1 MNTVHTLREYIET
14 LRSAGIL
21 VESTVG
27 GELAARE
34 VRCLTYDTRALSG
47 DALFICKGAH
57 FKEDYLRDA
66 LSRGAVAYVAEK
78 KHNVDA
84 PCILVSDIRYSL
96 VVLGQLFYNHVTD
109 KLTSVGITGTKGKST
124 TAYYVRYILDDW
136 LRAQGKPACA
146 ILSSID
152 NYDGKGT
159 EESHI
164 TTPEVLELYQ
174 HFENAYESGISHLVM
189 EASSQALKYGRVR
202 GITFDVAAFLNI
214 GSDHISPI
222 EHPDFEDYF
231 SSKLKI
237 FDSCRFGCV
246 NTDAKYADRVVEYA
260 KERCE
265 LITFGSHESDTVSC
279 RGVEKRGDGLY
290 FTVASPKYNGEF
302 SITMPGLFNVSNALA
317 AMAVC
322 MALDVPVE
330 HVRAGLRRARAA
342 GRMQI
347 YESRDGQVTVIVDY
361 AHNRMSFDAL
371 YRSTKIEYPGRQMI
385 SVFGCPGSHAL
396 QRRKDLGELS
406 GQNCDFVFI
415 TEEDSG
421 EEPFTQIA
429 ADIEKH
435 VACPHLV
442 LEDRAECIR
451 RAILDGRDARVVLLT
466 GKGEET
472 TMKRGSVFV
481 PYPSDVELT
490 LKYLAEYDKA
500 HLVKPTPAERLSGV
514 KRRKDFLPII
524 LGSDENAYGT
534 ARLFQEAYGVAP
546 LLLCTQQLVPT
557 RHSHL
562 FLCRIIPDFEREDV
576 FPDALL
582 EVLKQCAQD
591 YEKLLVIPCSDYYTG
606 LLCRHYDRFEG
617 LIANRFISEEL
628 LETFDT
634 KDSFYALC
642 EQYGMDYP
650 KTVVA
655 APGERESIAE
665 HLPFDFPIVVKPEN
679 SNALDYLR
687 CHFEGQKKV
696 FFFDTKAQYL
706 EMVRN
711 MNRSD
716 YRGKL
721 ILQEFIPG
729 GDDAMRVLNSYSD
742 LDGHV
747 RAMCLGQPVLE
758 YYDPKS
764 VGNYA
769 AIISRGDQALYGR
782 MKEFLERLGYVG
794 FSNIDMKYDRRTG
807 RYVLFEI
814 NPRLGRSSYFCRAAG
829 LNMMKLMTDDIVY
842 GRRGDCV
849 YNHTAALWQNVP
861 DGILRR
867 YVKNPELSAELRR
880 LKGTHTLFCRG
891 DLPPARLYRL
901 LRYYAAQYHN
911 FRDYYFDKEKP

>member
-1 MNTVHTLREYIET
+1 MNTVHTLKEYIGA
-14 LRSAGIL
+14 LRDAGIL
-21 VESTVG
+21 TGCTVPDGLMPRGVE
-27 GELAARE
+27 
-34 VRCLTYDTRALSG
+34 CLTYDTRALG
-47 DALFICKGAH
+47 ANALFICKGAH
-57 FKEDYLRDA
+57 FKEEYLRDA
-66 LSRGAVAYVAEK
+66 LSRGAIAYVAERQ
-78 KHNVDA
+78 HDTDA

-96 VVLGQLFYNHVTD
+96 VVLGQLFYDHVTD

-124 TAYYVRYILDDW
+124 TAYYVRYILNDW
-136 LRAQGKPACA
+136 LRAENKPECA

-164 TTPEVLELYQ
+164 TTPEVLELYR

-202 GITFDVAAFLNI
+202 GITFDVGAFLNI

-231 SSKLKI
+231 ASKLKI

-246 NTDAKYADRVVEYA
+246 NTDAKHAGRVVEYA
-260 KERCE
+260 KGRCK
-265 LITFGSHESDTVSC
+265 LITFGSHETDTVYC
-279 RGVEKRGDGLY
+279 KHTEKRADGLY
-290 FTVASPKYNGEF
+290 FTVVSPKYSGEF

-317 AMAVC
+317 AMAIC
-322 MALDVPVE
+322 MALDVPE
-330 HVRAGLRRARAA
+330 EYVRSGLRKARAA

-347 YESRDGQVTVIVDY
+347 YESRDKNVTVIVDY

-371 YRSTKIEYPGRQMI
+371 YRSTKIEYPGRKMI
-385 SVFGCPGSHAL
+385 SIFGCPGSHAL

-406 GQNCDFVFI
+406 GQNCDFVYI

-421 EEPFTQIA
+421 EEPFAQIA

-442 LEDRAECIR
+442 LEDRAACIR
-451 RAILDGRDARVVLLT
+451 RAIFDDRGPRVLLLT

-490 LKYLAEYDKA
+490 LKYLAEYDAA
-500 HLVKPTPAERLSGV
+500 HPVSAALTRER
-514 KRRKDFLPII
+514 KRQDFLPII

-534 ARLFQEAYGVAP
+534 ARLFQEAYRIAP

-562 FLCRIIPDFEREDV
+562 FDCRIIPALEREEV

-582 EVLKQCAQD
+582 NVLRECAAH

-606 LLCRHYDRFEG
+606 LLCRHYDHFEG

-634 KDSFYALC
+634 KDRFYALC

-655 APGERESIAE
+655 SPEERESVVE
-665 HLPFDFPIVVKPEN
+665 RLPFDFPIVVKPEN

-706 EMVRN
+706 EMVGH
-711 MNRSD
+711 MNASD

-742 LDGHV
+742 PDGHV

-769 AIISRGDQALYGR
+769 AILSRGDQSLYDR
-782 MKEFLERLGYVG
+782 MQEFLEKLGYVG
-794 FSNIDMKYDRRTG
+794 FSNIDMKYDCRTG

-829 LNMMKLMTDDIVY
+829 LNMMKLLADDIVY
-842 GRRGDCV
+842 GRRDECV
-849 YNHTAALWQNVP
+849 YSHTVSLWQNVP
-861 DGILRR
+861 TGILHR
-867 YVKNPELSAELRR
+867 YVKDPELAGELRAF
-880 LKGTHTLFCRG
+880 KGTHTLFCKG
-891 DLPPARLYRL
+891 DLPLPRLYRL

-911 FRDYYFDKEKP
+911 FRDYYFDKK